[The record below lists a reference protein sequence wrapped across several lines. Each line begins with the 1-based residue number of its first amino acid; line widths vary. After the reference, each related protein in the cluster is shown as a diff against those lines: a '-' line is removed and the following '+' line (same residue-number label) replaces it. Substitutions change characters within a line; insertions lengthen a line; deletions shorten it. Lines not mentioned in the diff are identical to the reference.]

1 MNEHPGAL
9 SYPHFRDAERMRAHL
24 RRPRRNS
31 LVPLLARGPQSSEVT
46 TIDSEEKKG
55 RGGGEHDMFIPVSL
69 PLLLEDDLF
78 SSSKLRDSTC
88 MVHDC
93 LTFAMVYVH
102 HLKPGVDD

>member
-1 MNEHPGAL
+1 MICL
-9 SYPHFRDAERMRAHL
+9 S
-24 RRPRRNS
+24 
-31 LVPLLARGPQSSEVT
+31 
-46 TIDSEEKKG
+46 
-55 RGGGEHDMFIPVSL
+55 PVSL
-69 PLLLEDDLF
+69 QLLLEDDLF